1 MEKKIIY
8 LDSGVLIE
16 YFRKK
21 DKSKSKL
28 FLLSQ
33 KYQIV
38 KVSSITYY
46 EILLGSNQNQIEFWN
61 EFFEKVE
68 VLSFDQKAGLIASK
82 IYKQLKRENKL
93 IAIADILIAAVAL
106 ANELDIATLN
116 RKHFERIDG
125 LSLIDVGKLKS

>member
-1 MEKKIIY
+1 METKIIY

-46 EILLGSNQNQIEFWN
+46 EILLGSTEKQIEFWN

-82 IYKQLKRENKL
+82 IYKQLKKENKL

-125 LSLIDVGKLKS
+125 LSLIDVEMLKS

>member
-46 EILLGSNQNQIEFWN
+46 EILLGSNENQIEFWN

-82 IYKQLKRENKL
+82 IYKQLKRDNKL

>member
-1 MEKKIIY
+1 METKIIY

-46 EILLGSNQNQIEFWN
+46 EILLGSNKNQIQFWN

-125 LSLIDVGKLKS
+125 LSLIDVGMLKS

>member
-1 MEKKIIY
+1 METKIIY

-46 EILLGSNQNQIEFWN
+46 EILLGSNKNQIQFWN
-61 EFFEKVE
+61 EFFEKFE
-68 VLSFDQKAGLIASK
+68 VLSQKAEKCPMSGVGCPMKPLPTSFQNRVSACTELNLGNRFRMDGASK
-82 IYKQLKRENKL
+82 
-93 IAIADILIAAVAL
+93 
-106 ANELDIATLN
+106 
-116 RKHFERIDG
+116 G
-125 LSLIDVGKLKS
+125 